1 MDAEQREYLQKRYRT
16 SDWSG
21 GGGRTHR
28 LIKGFVFDGSEIRR
42 WRLQR
47 LRQDQQM
54 MPPVIHS
61 IWGHGESTNELLA
74 IDVFECTS
82 VKTAHNQLIEALG
95 NMETNAVT
103 RRADKSAPGEVA
115 FGLGDTMIL
124 FSRANVVVLI
134 RNAGPTVVPVN
145 AIARELDAVL
155 VQRLQNKRRR

>member
-21 GGGRTHR
+21 RGGRTHR
-28 LIKGFVFDGSEIRR
+28 LVKGFVFDGSEIRR

-61 IWGHGESTNELLA
+61 IWSHGESNNELLA

-95 NMETNAVT
+95 NMETNAVV
-103 RRADKSAPGEVA
+103 RRADKRAPGEVA

-124 FSRANVVVLI
+124 FARANMVVLI
-134 RNAGPTVVPVN
+134 RNVGPTVVPVN
-145 AIARELDAVL
+145 AIAGELDAVL

>member
-1 MDAEQREYLQKRYRT
+1 MDAEQREYLQKRYRIG
-16 SDWSG
+16 DWSE

-28 LIKGFVFDGSEIRR
+28 LIKDFFFDGSEIRR
-42 WRLQR
+42 WRVQR
-47 LRQDQQM
+47 QRRDQQA
-54 MPPVIHS
+54 MPPMIHS
-61 IWGHGESTNELLA
+61 VWSHGESTNELLA

-82 VKTAHNQLIEALG
+82 VKTAHHKLIEALG
-95 NMETNAVT
+95 NMETNAVI

-115 FGLGDTMIL
+115 FGLGDAMIL

-155 VQRLQNKRRR
+155 VQRLQNKRR